1 MASPVKFIIPLI
13 QKTIFNLQKLLYK
26 IEKPQ
31 SSELNYTSLSP
42 IIIEQEKSRHYM
54 DALSWAIDNTSTND
68 IRNIALTGPYG
79 SGKSSILKTFR
90 TTYQGKK
97 NLKFLN
103 ISLATFKEE
112 KLTTSAS
119 PPLDGGTGGTQNKE
133 QLKQIEISIL
143 EQIFYHEKDEN
154 VPDSRFKKIK
164 HFSKWE
170 KIVLSSFFIVF
181 VLSASFIFVPDWI
194 GKLILKDNIQLLKT
208 LSFLKIWV
216 HYFSVLILFIFLCY
230 FVYKSIRIF
239 SAITLSKLSIQ
250 NAEIGFGE
258 AISKSV
264 LNHHIDELLYF
275 FKVTKYNI
283 VVIED
288 LDRFY
293 QTEIFTKLREI
304 NLILNSS
311 EITKSL
317 EIVFIYAVRDEI
329 FTSKDRTKFFDFIV
343 PVIPVINSSNSREIL
358 VTKRTE
364 YGYELRDPFIED
376 ISFFIDDMR
385 LLNNIL
391 NEFFLYKHNLSDVLT
406 QERLFAIITYKNIF
420 PEDFSKLG
428 SSDDSNCTLV
438 KKIEAKTTLIR
449 QQIFSIDEAIS
460 RTNTEI
466 ERLGNLT
473 LLSVK
478 ELRYLYI
485 LRAVEDITSFN
496 YFIGTKSQ
504 KITFNQVADDE
515 YFLLLRQNKL
525 IINTNNL
532 GSRNL
537 QEFKQFQAIEN
548 SVDPQKSYIER
559 EQEIIDFNSN
569 KVGRLRETI
578 KQLENDKVNRRN
590 AKLYELIRE
599 DSTFLDL
606 SVNNSLDFFLNI
618 VLRNAYIT
626 EDYMDYISLFHE
638 GSITKSDHKYLISV
652 KNGTKLEPTYNLFKI
667 EAVINRIN
675 LLDFKSTCVLNND
688 LLDFLL
694 KNEGTY
700 DEHVKH
706 IFEKLKDESDE
717 SKGFIDGYIDIS
729 KEQNNFVKL
738 LCSRWVGYWAY
749 VSGHLVL
756 TEQKKL
762 EYLRNIINHGNID
775 DIEKMANSS
784 DMREVILSH
793 IDKLVL
799 LGTLDSQLKEVIMQ
813 LNLRFNKI
821 GFDSGVSSEIL
832 EYIYKN
838 NHYQINTDMLY
849 GFMKKFEDVNDN
861 EFYCQNYHS
870 LASAYCKT
878 YVDVQINEYV
888 ENIYLKIGTNI
899 IETESAYISLLN
911 QSGLNIGNTKALIG
925 QVNTLISNLSSIEKS
940 NVRDLLLL
948 ENKVL
953 ATWDNLL
960 LQYDSL
966 DDGILSVAF
975 VKFISIPQNAE
986 QLAQISIE
994 ELEKKESVSKLINA
1008 ILCNNQIADDS
1019 YNTLLNVSS
1028 WESNDLPLGKLS
1040 HSKIRALIDKKQLG
1054 SPLSYF
1060 DTLEGDNQD
1069 LRIYLLEKNKSIF
1082 IDNLGEEPLL
1092 TPKDIQQV
1100 LKSDKFS
1107 MKEKG
1112 LVVEAFSDESFT
1124 NNEILSLILD
1134 LLISHIDFS
1143 LSNER
1148 MQNICL
1154 TKSLESNKR
1163 IDLFCSKIMN
1173 ITPDIIERFLGSLGK
1188 PYTDIIDKE
1197 ENVEL
1202 IETPQNESLLRV
1214 LKKENYISKLNKK
1227 KGKLVITY

>member
-54 DALSWAIDNTSTND
+54 DALSWAIDNKSTND

-79 SGKSSILKTFR
+79 SGKSSILKTFKTINR
-90 TTYQGKK
+90 GRRD
-97 NLKFLN
+97 LKFLN

-112 KLTTSAS
+112 KLTS

-194 GKLILKDNIQLLKT
+194 GKLIFKDNIQLLKT

-230 FVYKSIRIF
+230 FVYKSVRIF

-258 AISKSV
+258 AITKSV

-364 YGYELRDPFIED
+364 YAYKLSDPFIED

-385 LLNNIL
+385 LLNNTL
-391 NEFFLYKHNLSDVLT
+391 NEFFLYKHNLSDGLT
-406 QERLFAIITYKNIF
+406 HERLFAIITYKNIF

-428 SSDDSNCTLV
+428 SSEDFNCTLV
-438 KKIEAKTTLIR
+438 KKIEGKTMLIK

-460 RTNTEI
+460 RANTEI
-466 ERLGNLT
+466 ERLGSLI
-473 LLSVK
+473 LVSVK

-485 LRAVEDITSFN
+485 LKAVENVPHFN
-496 YFIGTKSQ
+496 HFLDTKSS
-504 KITFNQVADDE
+504 ILPFDQVANDE
-515 YFLLLRQNKL
+515 FFFLLKQNELKINSGGNSRFLR
-525 IINTNNL
+525 
-532 GSRNL
+532 
-537 QEFKQFQAIEN
+537 EFKQFRVIEN

-569 KVGRLRETI
+569 KVGRLREMI

-590 AKLYELIRE
+590 AKLYELIRT
-599 DSTFLDL
+599 DPTLLDL
-606 SVNNSLDFFLNI
+606 SVNNSLEIFLNI

-652 KNGTKLEPTYNLFKI
+652 KNGTKLDPAYNLFKI
-667 EAVINRIN
+667 ETVINRIN

-700 DEHVKH
+700 DEHVKY
-706 IFEKLKDESDE
+706 IYEKLKDESAE

-749 VSGHLVL
+749 VSSHSVL

-888 ENIYLKIGTNI
+888 ENVYLKIGTNI

-911 QSGLNIGNTKALIG
+911 QSVLNIGNTKALIG

-1019 YNTLLNVSS
+1019 YNTLLSVSS

-1112 LVVEAFSDESFT
+1112 LVVEAFSFT

-1202 IETPQNESLLRV
+1202 RETPQNESLLRV